1 MIAWIIE
8 SIPALYAKSSA
19 VSAAIVGG
27 GPSIGFA
34 VGALLTGIWVE
45 SLKMPLQWLIL
56 LLGTAAALMLPAIYL
71 SAETAHCR
79 PIPLKDLLMPALKL
93 PKRIRPIFLPFMAA
107 VIGGWTL
114 GAFAQAFSAPL
125 AETLLGHDD
134 RLAAAVVFVG
144 FIALF
149 AWGGFLL
156 RGSALRA
163 LQYSLVLIRSHD
175 LSHRRVCLPKFSGI
189 CIVLGGMRFIQRYW
203 GCCSDENQHGRY
215 SCG

>member
-163 LQYSLVLIRSHD
+163 LQYSLVLMLAAMTLEI
-175 LSHRRVCLPKFSGI
+175 
-189 CIVLGGMRFIQRYW
+189 
-203 GCCSDENQHGRY
+203 GRAHV
-215 SCG
+215 

>member
-144 FIALF
+144 LS
-149 AWGGFLL
+149 LYL
-156 RGSALRA
+156 RGEAFCCEAVHCVRCS
-163 LQYSLVLIRSHD
+163 IRW
-175 LSHRRVCLPKFSGI
+175 CL
-189 CIVLGGMRFIQRYW
+189 
-203 GCCSDENQHGRY
+203 CSQP
-215 SCG
+215 